1 MPSWF
6 LANFDGQ
13 QTSPYEQMRNAR
25 PEYRDIAR
33 IASP

>member
-1 MPSWF
+1 MPSSF
-6 LANFDGQ
+6 LASFDG